1 MYYVY
6 IWVNFGY
13 VELCLGFF
21 LFVVLIFWFYV
32 GCVFIV
38 FELVDFMI
46 YNRWF
51 YDWIYVYVIG
61 EVLMVIYYFF
71 IFVLIENLKKIIF
84 Y

>member
-21 LFVVLIFWFYV
+21 LFVVLIFWFYI

-46 YNRWF
+46 YNR
-51 YDWIYVYVIG
+51 
-61 EVLMVIYYFF
+61 
-71 IFVLIENLKKIIF
+71 
-84 Y
+84 